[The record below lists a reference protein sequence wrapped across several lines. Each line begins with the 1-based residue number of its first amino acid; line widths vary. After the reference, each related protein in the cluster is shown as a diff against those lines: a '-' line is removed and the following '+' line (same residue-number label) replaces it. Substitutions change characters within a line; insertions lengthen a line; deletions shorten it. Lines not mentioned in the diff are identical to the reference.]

1 MPLMATYDEVGD
13 GANALKIRGGSMVT
27 KMVYGNDCNLMLA
40 IRGPGYHSN
49 PHKHDAEQLNY
60 VLEGEIWVFIDD
72 DGFLAKKG
80 DFCRIPRNALHWA
93 WNRSNA
99 DCTVL
104 EIGTRLAQD
113 GAYYS
118 DIDMMAPAGGQP
130 AEYCHRDGT
139 PYPKQERRGA

>member
-1 MPLMATYDEVGD
+1 MSQDATSRSHREFEPRKERNMSLMATYDEVGD
-13 GANALKIRGGSMVT
+13 GANVLKTRGGSMVT

-60 VLEGEIWVFIDD
+60 VLDGEIWVFIDN
-72 DGFLAKKG
+72 DGFLTKKG

-99 DCTVL
+99 DCTII
-104 EIGTRLAQD
+104 E
-113 GAYYS
+113 
-118 DIDMMAPAGGQP
+118 
-130 AEYCHRDGT
+130 
-139 PYPKQERRGA
+139 